1 LVATQVIEQ
10 SLDVDFDL
18 MISDIAPIDLLL
30 QRSGRLHRHTRDRLS
45 RLKDPTLWIV
55 SPMIDS
61 VGKVQF
67 AESGIIYDRHILL
80 RTWLTLRDETFV
92 KLPDEMDDLIESV
105 YDLDTVIPD
114 YIEPVHQDDWKTS
127 LTDYQ
132 TGEETM
138 KIAKANAVKLPPPL
152 IDSEPSDFTR
162 AGDDDDDNT
171 IAKVTRLGEPTVTT
185 IFLQQTQQGLVLPRT
200 GKVIDLSKFLDL
212 EKIRG
217 LLEHST
223 RIGKRGL
230 VQELIAQKNP
240 TTWTSALLR
249 NCRYVILEDGEAQVG
264 KWRLVLDSLRGVL
277 ITKI

>member
-1 LVATQVIEQ
+1 MVATQVIEQ

-92 KLPDEMDDLIESV
+92 KLPDEMDDLIESG

-138 KIAKANAVKLPPPL
+138 KIAKANAVKLPPAL

-200 GKVIDLSKFLDL
+200 GKVIDLSKFPDL